1 MGPHPGFSPTAPQ
14 AALNRFLRIL
24 HPAAID
30 AAAVLR
36 GRLRLFLLSLRT
48 GLQTRLLLIRR
59 AAPLFSKAIQQSHNY
74 QLKW

>member
-24 HPAAID
+24 HPAASD
-30 AAAVLR
+30 AVLR